1 MSSCGARP
9 RSCPTP
15 PASPFGPATGWPAER
30 HRSSARTGR
39 GRSTGGLQHLMEPVC
54 REHSCP
60 RTDYGSRRSWKMR
73 HARVRQQ
80 AGYSRC
86 AGYERRRLRVA
97 WLRTELALQ
106 KHKTYGRV
114 RLLRESKP
122 HRAPVPPPSSG
133 KPTTP
138 GRAPPSRR
146 TPVRCA
152 VLRRAKKLIA
162 DHPAINA
169 LTNNAGVT
177 LNDGAAGKID
187 DLLLTSTVT
196 ANLLGPIRLTSA
208 LIGHSK
214 KQRKRRSSI
223 THRRWHLFPR
233 VERSV
238 LVHEGGA
245 AFLCPFAA
253 LQTQAYFSQRCG
265 NRAPPWVQTD
275 SSEEPRAI
283 SLKRKLPI
291 GRPGLDIPAT

>member
-1 MSSCGARP
+1 M
-9 RSCPTP
+9 
-15 PASPFGPATGWPAER
+15 
-30 HRSSARTGR
+30 
-39 GRSTGGLQHLMEPVC
+39 
-54 REHSCP
+54 
-60 RTDYGSRRSWKMR
+60 
-73 HARVRQQ
+73 
-80 AGYSRC
+80 
-86 AGYERRRLRVA
+86 
-97 WLRTELALQ
+97 
-106 KHKTYGRV
+106 
-114 RLLRESKP
+114 
-122 HRAPVPPPSSG
+122 
-133 KPTTP
+133 
-138 GRAPPSRR
+138 
-146 TPVRCA
+146 
-152 VLRRAKKLIA
+152 
-162 DHPAINA
+162 

-196 ANLLGPIRLTSA
+196 TNLLGPIRLTSA

-245 AFLCPFAA
+245 AFLRPFAA
-253 LQTQAYFSQRCG
+253 QQTRGYFSQRCG

-275 SSEEPRAI
+275 STEEPRAI